1 MAINITNNYTNPQVT
16 VMNKFHNAYKK
27 NVDEKVA
34 MPKNNA
40 KDHISDENV
49 NKISSD
55 IREFLSI
62 DEKKVLKEVFGD
74 SNVEKNI
81 SSPYNSTRYS
91 DFLKGSQIDIRL

>member
-1 MAINITNNYTNPQVT
+1 MAINITSNYTNPQ
-16 VMNKFHNAYKK
+16 MSISNKFHNVYKK
-27 NVDEKVA
+27 TVDEKVA

-49 NKISSD
+49 HKISSD
-55 IREFLSI
+55 IREFLSV

-74 SNVEKNI
+74 LKVENNN

-91 DFLKGSQIDIRL
+91 DFLKGSQLDIRL